1 MRSNIFLLKEDIFR
15 KKIREANINVHRIE
29 AKYYDLIHPEVYG
42 KFEQKRIDSILKKVD
57 KLVKTKIEYNV
68 RALDFGSGTGNIA
81 GKLLKMGYTVTAVDI
96 SSEMC
101 RILENK
107 FKEYLASKKLVIINS
122 PIEDITF
129 ETNSFDLITCYSVLH
144 HLPDYLETIR
154 RLSVFLKRGGVIYID
169 HEISPFYWINE
180 SSALAD
186 FVKLVYFH
194 SNPLLNTL
202 CFNIMGVNIPSLD
215 YGLSDYWHQKEHP
228 LNHKEIESIFR
239 EEGYDFFERFDYYL
253 KRTWF
258 WNPIFYFYRILCRPD
273 MSLWLSKK

>member
-1 MRSNIFLLKEDIFR
+1 MYLLKDDDLR
-15 KKIREANINVHRIE
+15 KKIRDANINVHRVE

-42 KFEQKRIDSILKKVD
+42 KFEQKRIDSILKKID
-57 KLVKTKIEYNV
+57 KLVKNKNGYSK
-68 RALDFGSGTGNIA
+68 RALDFGSGTGNIT
-81 GKLLKMGYTVTAVDI
+81 GKLLEMGYTVTAVDI

-101 RILENK
+101 MILGKK
-107 FKEYLASKKLVIINS
+107 FNEYLVSNKLVIINS

-129 ETNSFDLITCYSVLH
+129 DGNSFDLITCYSVLH
-144 HLPDYLETIR
+144 HLPDYIKTIR
-154 RLSVFLKRGGVIYID
+154 KLSFSLKNGGVMYID

-180 SSALAD
+180 SNILAD

-194 SNPLLNTL
+194 SNPILNTL
-202 CFNIMGVNIPSLD
+202 YFNIIGVNIPPLD

-228 LNHKEIESIFR
+228 LDHSEIESFFR
-239 EEGYDFFERFDYYL
+239 EEGFEFFKRIDYHL

-258 WNPIFYFYRILCRPD
+258 FNPIFYFYRIFCKPE